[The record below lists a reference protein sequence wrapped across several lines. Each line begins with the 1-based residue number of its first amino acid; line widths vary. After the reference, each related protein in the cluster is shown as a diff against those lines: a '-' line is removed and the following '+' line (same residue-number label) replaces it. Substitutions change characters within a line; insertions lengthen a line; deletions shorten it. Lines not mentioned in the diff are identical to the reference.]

1 MKPDYEAFC
10 NPTGIEL
17 WTIENKE
24 PRISW
29 WRKMISWK
37 RCSWTISLWG
47 WIRDLGTSE
56 GWLGSSWI
64 DWMDGYESLDWRIK
78 GGLSKE
84 NLPSLDKPSTMRN
97 GEKSRL
103 HYELGLLIR
112 QWSIITILN
121 NFSTKY
127 RQTGY
132 FSQLLNNI
140 VPPMKGIGRGLSK

>member
-1 MKPDYEAFC
+1 
-10 NPTGIEL
+10 
-17 WTIENKE
+17 
-24 PRISW
+24 
-29 WRKMISWK
+29 
-37 RCSWTISLWG
+37 
-47 WIRDLGTSE
+47 
-56 GWLGSSWI
+56 
-64 DWMDGYESLDWRIK
+64 MDGYESLDWRIK

-97 GEKSRL
+97 GEKSRF

-140 VPPMKGIGRGLSK
+140 VPPMKGIGQGLSK